1 MEECGLPLRSRLT
14 SGAFTAERMPFIG
27 PFAASERAALTLSFV
42 IGRVLYDLLKSLDA
56 LTTADAPAFAVGFVV
71 SFLTALVV
79 VKGFLAYVS
88 RHSFTAFA
96 WYRIVFGALLLLFA
110 R

>member
-1 MEECGLPLRSRLT
+1 VML
-14 SGAFTAERMPFIG
+14 
-27 PFAASERAALTLSFV
+27 AAT
-42 IGRVLYDLLKSLDA
+42 LYDLLKSLDA
-56 LTTADAPAFAVGFVV
+56 LTPADAPAFAVGFVV

-88 RHSFTAFA
+88 RHSFTVFA
-96 WYRIVFGALLLLFA
+96 WYRIVFGALLLLFL